1 MLLSGKKY
9 VTVSAVIP
17 MIELNKSKILKVDS
31 ADDSQLTQCLK
42 NLIKDDLSWCY
53 TDVKVISLLDITS
66 VLDSKCKVQYVK
78 K

>member
-42 NLIKDDLSWCY
+42 NLIKDDLS
-53 TDVKVISLLDITS
+53 
-66 VLDSKCKVQYVK
+66 
-78 K
+78 